1 VIDAVEELLRLYP
14 PPYHLRMNNGPEF
27 IANVLQQWCIGS
39 GCSAAYMQLRS
50 ACENLFAES
59 LNSHLMDEFLNI
71 GLYASVQ
78 EAKLLAVQHRIEYS
92 TYRLHSALQG
102 RTPLEVIQVKES
114 GLTTYQGSEGLDQ
127 QRDAGRRNSRNAEE

>member
-1 VIDAVEELLRLYP
+1 
-14 PPYHLRMNNGPEF
+14 
-27 IANVLQQWCIGS
+27 
-39 GCSAAYMQLRS
+39 
-50 ACENLFAES
+50 
-59 LNSHLMDEFLNI
+59 MDEFLNI